1 MGACFSHGVEL
12 FAPTPHELA
21 PGRVFLGKVGQAVAS
36 RQERKEEVELGSQAG
51 AETLD
56 LGLGEPCSAWF
67 WFLIP
72 QHSTP
77 CHPAATTYPHSL
89 VANSLGLR
97 AKLKP
102 WPGPFLAG

>member
-1 MGACFSHGVEL
+1 MWACFSHGVESL
-12 FAPTPHELA
+12 APTPHELA
-21 PGRVFLGKVGQAVAS
+21 PGRVLLGKAGQAVAS

-67 WFLIP
+67 WFLTP
-72 QHSTP
+72 EHSMP
-77 CHPAATTYPHSL
+77 CSPAAATCPHSL

-97 AKLKP
+97 AK
-102 WPGPFLAG
+102 